1 MNSLLKS
8 YKLWLVLIVLFIAT
22 LLLLF
27 NGINFGIEFAGGT
40 LFQIHFSEKI
50 KSTTEMEKVSSI
62 IEQRLN
68 WTGLKDVKVYS
79 VANEFVIAQL
89 PETDPAKVQQ
99 IESLLKKQGKFE
111 VMIDGKIAF
120 VGEDVIQVDQET
132 SMPAVQ
138 QSSAAYRWNLPF
150 VLKNSAAKNFR
161 DLSFHKCSMIGY
173 GNDSEENYDCENTYF
188 FIDRPNA
195 VILITEDQY
204 LLDRDLFM
212 GGNSLKGMPSNLSV
226 DEVISNSALPL
237 IQITKEGLP
246 ADDLSALKEYLKQH
260 SEVVLQ
266 TGISLDIKEKLK
278 SLGFK
283 VREIKGEENLPWLWT
298 ALGIKS
304 VVRLQPSVTGDEPY
318 VESVEQAK
326 VITDL
331 IIKGTSQTQEE
342 AFNERGYT
350 KILLESG
357 SLPVAVESIN
367 KETISPLL
375 GENFIFSAGII
386 GLLVIISVALVLF
399 FRYRALKLS
408 LAILAMSISEAY
420 LALVF
425 TSQFGSITLAAIAG
439 VLAAVGT
446 GVNDQIVITDEL
458 TSSESKESLSL
469 MRKIKNAFF
478 IVFAAAATS
487 LSTMLPVIIFGSAMI
502 SLMGFAIATVI
513 GVVAGIF
520 ITRPFYAEFAKYML
534 ENKKD

>member
-138 QSSAAYRWNLPF
+138 QSSGAYRWNLPF
-150 VLKNSAAKNFR
+150 VLKNTAAKNFR
-161 DLSFHKCSMIGY
+161 DLAFHKCSMIGY
-173 GNDSEENYDCENTYF
+173 GSDSEENYDCENTYF

-195 VILITEDQY
+195 VIIMSEDQY

-212 GGNSLKGMPSNLSV
+212 AGNSLKGMPSNLLIEDV
-226 DEVISNSALPL
+226 VSNSALPL
-237 IQITKEGLP
+237 IQVTKEGLT
-246 ADDLSALKEYLKQH
+246 ADNLSSLKEYSKQH

-266 TGISLDIKEKLK
+266 TGIPSDIKDKLK

-283 VREIKGEENLPWLWT
+283 VKEIKEEENIPWLWT

-318 VESVEQAK
+318 VESSEQAK

-331 IIKGTSQTQEE
+331 IITGTSQTQEE

-386 GLLVIISVALVLF
+386 GLLVIISVAVVLF
-399 FRYRALKLS
+399 FRYKTLKLS
-408 LAILAMSISEAY
+408 LAILAMSVSEAY

-469 MRKIKNAFF
+469 IRKIKNAFF

-534 ENKKD
+534 ENEKD